1 MQIRKGGGKMSK
13 VNKVNKGGRPSV
25 YETKIKPYLHQIHA
39 LREQGFNHDD
49 IFPMLNIASSTY
61 YKHKKE
67 IEEFSE
73 LLKKGDE
80 SLIEQLE
87 KSLYQRAIGG
97 MKKVVTTTTETQRGT
112 STTIR
117 EEETEPS
124 DVALFFALT
133 NLAPD
138 KWKHKQDLTV
148 AQYDDEVDS
157 FADALKDKHDK
168 S

>member
-13 VNKVNKGGRPSV
+13 VNKGGRPSV
-25 YETKIKPYLHQIHA
+25 YETKIQPFLHQIHI
-39 LREQGFNHDD
+39 LRSSGLDHEQ
-49 IFPMLNIASSTY
+49 IWPMLNIARSTY

-67 IEEFSE
+67 IEGFSD

-80 SLIEQLE
+80 DLVEKLE

-97 MKKVVTTTTETQRGT
+97 MKKVVTTTTETQRGK